1 MQFDNRDPV
10 VLVAKEYADEAD
22 ELKAY
27 SPSPTWEAPAAR
39 PAAEQREF
47 DEAAVK
53 GAPFAM
59 RCLGNGVFETAN
71 EAHTGYV
78 RREPTVAERNIMQ
91 AASDALRE
99 MHERLRGGR
108 P

>member
-27 SPSPTWEAPAAR
+27 SPSPTWQAPEPR
-39 PAAEQREF
+39 PIAEQREF
-47 DEAAVK
+47 DAKAVEE
-53 GAPFAM
+53 APFAM

-71 EAHTGYV
+71 EEHTGYV
-78 RREPTVAERNIMQ
+78 RREPTPEERTANMLRY
-91 AASDALRE
+91 AAMA
-99 MHERLRGGR
+99 HGHGR
-108 P
+108 KP